1 MREVTVPL
9 LDLKLQ
15 YNAIK
20 TEIDEAIRRVVD
32 SQHFILGPEVSELER
47 EIAEYCGCVHA
58 VGCGSGTDAILL
70 ALMALGVGA
79 GDQVICPAHT
89 FFATAGSIARLGA
102 VPVFVDIDPVTYN
115 LDPQRVRTVA
125 QRCTHLRAI
134 MPVHLYGQSADT
146 EAFVELGE
154 EFGVPIIEDA
164 AQALGS
170 RDRQGQPA
178 GARGAVGCFSF
189 YPTKNLG
196 GFGDGGI
203 ITTPDAG
210 LAGRLASLRVH
221 GARNKYEHDEV
232 GLNSRLDA
240 LQAAILRVKLRHLDA
255 WIDARRANAAAYDR
269 AFAAAGGGT
278 SAVPAVAA
286 NLPVQTPHPPVSPAR
301 HIYNQYVI
309 CVPAAI
315 RDALRER
322 LRQRG
327 VGTEVYYPVPLH
339 LQACF
344 RSLGYAEGDLPR
356 SEAAAAQTL
365 ALPIFAELTREQ
377 LEHVAGTVIEFVS
390 QAAVAVPQR
399 AVDRGSQAATDLMR

>member
-15 YNAIK
+15 YATIK
-20 TEIDEAIRRVVD
+20 TEVDEAIRRVVD
-32 SQHFILGPEVSELER
+32 SQRFILGPEVSELER
-47 EIAEYCGCVHA
+47 EIAGYCGCAHA
-58 VGCGSGTDAILL
+58 VSCASGTDAILL
-70 ALMALGVGA
+70 ALMVLGVGA

-115 LDPQRVRTVA
+115 MDPHRVRTVA
-125 QRCTHLRAI
+125 QRCTRLRAI
-134 MPVHLYGQSADT
+134 MPVHLFGQSADM
-146 EAFVELGE
+146 EAFVGLGE

-170 RDRQGQPA
+170 RDQQGQPA
-178 GARGAVGCFSF
+178 GTLGAVGCFSF

-203 ITTPDAG
+203 ITTSDAG
-210 LAGRLASLRVH
+210 LAERLAVLRAH

-232 GLNSRLDA
+232 GLNSKLDA
-240 LQAAILRVKLRHLDA
+240 LHAAVLRVKLRHLDA
-255 WIDARRANAAAYDR
+255 WSDARRANAAVYDR

-278 SAVPAVAA
+278 SALPADDAD
-286 NLPVQTPHPPVSPAR
+286 LPVQTPHPPVAPAM

-309 CVPAAI
+309 RVPAAI
-315 RDALRER
+315 RDALREH
-322 LRQRG
+322 LRQRR
-327 VGTEVYYPVPLH
+327 VGTEIYYPVPLH
-339 LQACF
+339 LQVCF
-344 RSLGYAEGDLPR
+344 RSLGYAEGDLPQ

-365 ALPIFAELTREQ
+365 VLPIFPELTREQ

-390 QAAVAVPQR
+390 QAAVAAGQR
-399 AVDRGSQAATDLMR
+399 PKAKAKAKAVERG

>member
-15 YNAIK
+15 YTTIK
-20 TEIDEAIRRVVD
+20 TEVDEAIGRVVD

-47 EIAEYCGCVHA
+47 EIAEYCGCAHA
-58 VGCGSGTDAILL
+58 VSCASGTDAILL
-70 ALMALGVGA
+70 ALMVLGVGA
-79 GDQVICPAHT
+79 GDQVICPAYT

-115 LDPQRVRTVA
+115 MDPHRVRTVA
-125 QRCTHLRAI
+125 QRCTRLRAI
-134 MPVHLYGQSADT
+134 MPVHLFGQSADM
-146 EAFVELGE
+146 EAFVGLGE

-170 RDRQGQPA
+170 RDRQGHPA
-178 GARGAVGCFSF
+178 GTLGAVGCFSF

-196 GFGDGGI
+196 GFGDGGS
-203 ITTPDAG
+203 ITTSDAG
-210 LAGRLASLRVH
+210 LAERLAVLRAH

-240 LQAAILRVKLRHLDA
+240 LQAAVLRVKLRHLDA
-255 WIDARRANAAAYDR
+255 WSDARRANAAAYDR

-278 SAVPAVAA
+278 SALPADGAD
-286 NLPVQTPHPPVSPAR
+286 LPVQTPHPPVAPAM

-309 CVPAAI
+309 RVPAAI

-322 LRQRG
+322 LRQRR
-327 VGTEVYYPVPLH
+327 VGTEIYYPVPLH
-339 LQACF
+339 LQVCF
-344 RSLGYAEGDLPR
+344 RSLGYAEGDLPQ
-356 SEAAAAQTL
+356 SEAASAQTL
-365 ALPIFAELTREQ
+365 VLPIFPELTREQ

-390 QAAVAVPQR
+390 QEAVAPQR
-399 AVDRGSQAATDLMR
+399 PKAKAKAKAVERG